1 MALTTRSSLQS
12 FGTFQEH
19 QKYHNRPF
27 SSFSFTTTTTSES
40 PTPYEQSIISRR
52 ESFAT
57 IESIGYQQTIGTYNP
72 LSRPASMGLPSRSNT
87 NNINSR
93 VVQSAGVGSVDLR
106 KQAAQ
111 KLAQKQQKQLRQQQ
125 KQKLKEQQK
134 KAALP
139 LFPTERTRG
148 AIGPGALQPGK

>member
-1 MALTTRSSLQS
+1 MALTTRSSVQS

-19 QKYHNRPF
+19 QNYHNRPF
-27 SSFSFTTTTTSES
+27 SSLSFTTATASE
-40 PTPYEQSIISRR
+40 PYEQSMISRR
-52 ESFAT
+52 ESVAT
-57 IESIGYQQTIGTYNP
+57 MESIGYQQTISTYNP
-72 LSRPASMGLPSRSNT
+72 HNRPASMALPSRSNT
-87 NNINSR
+87 YNINSR
-93 VVQSAGVGSVDLR
+93 VGQSAGGVSVDLR

-111 KLAQKQQKQLRQQQ
+111 KLAQKQQQQLKQQQ